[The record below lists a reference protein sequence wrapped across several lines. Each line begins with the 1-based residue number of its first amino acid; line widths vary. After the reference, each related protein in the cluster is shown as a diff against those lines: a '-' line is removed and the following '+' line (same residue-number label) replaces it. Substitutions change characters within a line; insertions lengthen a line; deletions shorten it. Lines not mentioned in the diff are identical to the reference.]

1 MVGKAVAVLI
11 EEDKVAHP
19 WGHRSDG
26 GIESGSRQLLRPV
39 DAAGGIG
46 EDRLLNACIVQ
57 TERGEHGAPFAIRI
71 AEPCAVARIAVEPA
85 VFINGIVAAALCVAK
100 LAVCDCRNICGQI
113 IREILRNRPLP
124 YGGGL
129 QIGRGVGIADQT
141 VCMLFFFA
149 DEPVFIAGFR
159 VLMQHRRFFALLLPA
174 GEHPTCAVTVGRMLV
189 SEVLLQTADDIAR
202 FIIAVR
208 RVQVGALAL
217 CKFADQNG
225 LLLITCV
232 RVDVFRLLRRVFIR
246 RILSADQ
253 HARIAAFRIVDMLF
267 LSAERL
273 LRHCNRWKDQRIGRA
288 EHDDAGERRHDAA
301 PFFLLEMCF
310 QIVDCPN
317 RQMSPHA
324 DTSSLFFR
332 LFVHVLLH
340 Y

>member
-1 MVGKAVAVLI
+1 M
-11 EEDKVAHP
+11 
-19 WGHRSDG
+19 
-26 GIESGSRQLLRPV
+26 LL
-39 DAAGGIG
+39 
-46 EDRLLNACIVQ
+46 Q
-57 TERGEHGAPFAIRI
+57 
-71 AEPCAVARIAVEPA
+71 
-85 VFINGIVAAALCVAK
+85 
-100 LAVCDCRNICGQI
+100 
-113 IREILRNRPLP
+113 
-124 YGGGL
+124 
-129 QIGRGVGIADQT
+129 
-141 VCMLFFFA
+141 FA
-149 DEPVFIAGFR
+149 DKQIFIAGIGML
-159 VLMQHRRFFALLLPA
+159 VLRRGFFVRALFLSA
-174 GEHPTCAVTVGRMLV
+174 DEHPTCAVTVGRMLV

-202 FIIAVR
+202 FVKAVR
-208 RVQVGALAL
+208 RVQVGTLAL

-288 EHDDAGERRHDAA
+288 EHDDAGEHRHDAA

-324 DTSSLFFR
+324 DTSSLSDSVR
-332 LFVHVLLH
+332 VLLH
-340 Y
+340 